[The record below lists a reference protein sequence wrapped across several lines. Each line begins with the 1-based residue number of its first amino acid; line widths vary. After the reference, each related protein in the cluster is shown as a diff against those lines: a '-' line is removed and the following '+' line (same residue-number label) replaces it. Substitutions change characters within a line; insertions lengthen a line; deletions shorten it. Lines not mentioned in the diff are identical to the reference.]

1 MVFPI
6 ESKLWVE
13 EIIIITYRNSIIKGE
28 PKLNKEGCIKL
39 VFVCPYYALF
49 IPINRVKLVGCL
61 LL

>member
-6 ESKLWVE
+6 ESNLWVE
-13 EIIIITYRNSIIKGE
+13 EIIIIIYHNSMIRLTGSIHQRRTYYV
-28 PKLNKEGCIKL
+28 PTML
-39 VFVCPYYALF
+39 FF